1 MKTNVMKRYYFLT
14 LSVRFTHCDA
24 GINMGWYKYPQSHI
38 CACLAKA
45 ELLIDFQTAKWGLH
59 CIHVCSTTMNNLP
72 ESVSHTLKCWSEEKR
87 WQTWFVPSLLQS
99 GVISWCFPKRKT
111 SQDLSKID
119 GEVGSGEKQTDGL
132 TLQWINS
139 PSFLT
144 SSLMGSKDLRRNLS
158 QIRALPLRAEA
169 ERQEERERVSG
180 VKREDA
186 ESFYHLSGHVS

>member
-1 MKTNVMKRYYFLT
+1 MWWNATVPWH
-14 LSVRFTHCDA
+14 FTHCDA

-45 ELLIDFQTAKWGLH
+45 ELSRDFQTAKWGLH

-72 ESVSHTLKCWSEEKR
+72 ESISHTLSVGEKKKR
-87 WQTWFVPSLLQS
+87 WQTWFNAVFVPSLLQS
-99 GVISWCFPKRKT
+99 RVISWCFPKRKT

-139 PSFLT
+139 PGFLT
-144 SSLMGSKDLRRNLS
+144 SSLTGSKDLRRNLS